1 MRKQTLVFVALKS
14 LLVIGFFSALL
25 QHHCLTAQAEEKIRI
40 GISRPS
46 PGFLPTFI
54 AEKKG
59 FYAKYGLTSQHIAIS
74 LAIAMNALLTGD
86 LDYAVSIAQPVSA
99 AIKGLPLK
107 LVMMTQD
114 KVDSFMMVRPGI
126 EKVTDLAGGRT
137 VGISYPGSTSQS
149 IAEAILRRHGLVP
162 GKDVHLL
169 RSGDDMGRLAA
180 LEAGRIDAAVGSP
193 PLDIFGSRKGYRV
206 LVWARDYVALPQNA
220 VIVTDKKLQQ
230 SPDQV
235 KRMIKGTIEALQFI
249 REQKQESADILQK
262 WMKMDRETASGTFES
277 VFRAYSADGTMTE
290 ERLQAAIE
298 EALRR
303 ANVDK
308 KIASSQ
314 IADSRLLLEAQK
326 ELRLK

>member
-1 MRKQTLVFVALKS
+1 MKRKVAFVALKS
-14 LLVIGFFSALL
+14 LLFVGFFSTLL
-25 QHHCLTAQAEEKIRI
+25 QHNCLTAQAEETIRI

-59 FYAKYGLTSQHIAIS
+59 FYAKYGLSSQHIAIS

-86 LDYAVSIAQPVSA
+86 LDYAVRISQPVSA
-99 AIKGLPLK
+99 AIKGLPVK

-126 EKVTDLAGGRT
+126 EKVTDLAGGRL

-149 IAEAILRRHGLVP
+149 IAEAILLRHGLVP

-180 LEAGRIDAAVGSP
+180 LEAGRVDAVVGSP
-193 PLDIFGSRKGYRV
+193 PLNIYGSRKGYKV

-220 VIVTDKKLQQ
+220 VIVADKKLQQ

-235 KRMIKGTIEALQFI
+235 KRMIKATIEALQFI
-249 REQKQESADILQK
+249 REQKQESIDILQK
-262 WMKMDRETASGTFES
+262 WMKMDRDTASGTFES
-277 VFRAYSADGTMTE
+277 VFRAYSADGTMTDE
-290 ERLQAAIE
+290 KLQAAIE
-298 EALRR
+298 ESLKGAQS
-303 ANVDK
+303 DK
-308 KIASSQ
+308 KVPVSQ
-314 IADSRLLLEAQK
+314 IADRRLLLEAQK